1 MVTIFYVNQIL
12 KFQILLGNYIY
23 FCVIFSS
30 NSCRILNVRSKR
42 HYIGCPMIT
51 IFYVNQKFQILRI
64 NLSIFVLF
72 SHLILV
78 GFYMY
83 IETSNPRSKGH
94 KAWLKS
100 KEYTPTRGRC
110 LSFWYHMLGQ
120 HIGTLNVL
128 TSSNGSRSAPIWTL
142 SGLQGP
148 YWRPARV
155 TIRSSVKHNVSIFKT
170 LNSGD

>member
-1 MVTIFYVNQIL
+1 
-12 KFQILLGNYIY
+12 
-23 FCVIFSS
+23 
-30 NSCRILNVRSKR
+30 
-42 HYIGCPMIT
+42 MIT